1 MFFLVATLITLL
13 FKTCHSLMVTEKLP
27 EIIFDHMLTYEAN
40 IASLHKKAS
49 QKLSAFV
56 QVASFLSFVI

>member
-1 MFFLVATLITLL
+1 
-13 FKTCHSLMVTEKLP
+13 MVTEKLP